1 MLAVLLATLLVSA
14 CGIFSQT
21 PEEVQRTAQIV
32 RERLD
37 NRTYTIDVDYM
48 IPLRGKPQIVN
59 SFSITVDGDVLDSHL
74 PYFGV
79 AQNASYGGGNALS
92 FKERISGYSDTGF
105 VGDKRSILM
114 QVKTQEDIFVYSIT
128 VFDNGSADINVNC
141 HNRDD
146 ISYRGNLR
154 TRDAE

>member
-1 MLAVLLATLLVSA
+1 MRHLNMLAVLLATLLVSA

-59 SFSITVDGDVLDSHL
+59 SFSITVDGDVLDAHL
-74 PYFGV
+74 P
-79 AQNASYGGGNALS
+79 
-92 FKERISGYSDTGF
+92 
-105 VGDKRSILM
+105 
-114 QVKTQEDIFVYSIT
+114 
-128 VFDNGSADINVNC
+128 
-141 HNRDD
+141 
-146 ISYRGNLR
+146 
-154 TRDAE
+154 